1 MKKYSTIHLEIILSI
16 LLSIFF
22 FSCQKI
28 SEEEIEN
35 ATAVSVDIST
45 RVAEETDIQY
55 PVNIYAFTIDGKYVD
70 MKTISSVKDDMNFNL
85 AEGDYRLVA
94 VSGLNQEY
102 EIVDKPEISDVIN
115 ITNNGYAKTPLMHGM
130 ADVTLKGKSAEAIIT
145 MTYTVAEI
153 NILLSEISDAD
164 QVKVSLSSHYPNLS
178 LDGKYNGESLK
189 LDLDCS
195 KDQNGN
201 WIAGPYYI
209 FPGYG
214 DKTVFSISIIKNGK
228 MKVYGYTYSGTPQ
241 ANHPFNAIGNY
252 NGTLKISGSLVSKG
266 WEDPINV
273 KFSFGDSKEEQE
285 ETNPEVPVE
294 PNNNMPKVGD
304 IWNDCIVAAVN
315 EVTQNSAKLLLF
327 SIEEWEGKYSD
338 GEKAIDGYSINEI
351 GNWRLPSYNEAKLIR
366 DTFSGNAL
374 LALNDKINKR
384 GMDELEISTT
394 YRYLCKKGSLFY
406 SFQFNNGKSITQAG
420 SKTTY
425 LIRPVKTFVLE
436 SKN

>member
-1 MKKYSTIHLEIILSI
+1 MKKYLITHKEIILSI
-16 LLSIFF
+16 LFSILF

-28 SEEEIEN
+28 AEEEIEN
-35 ATAVSVDIST
+35 STAVSVNIST
-45 RVAEETDIQY
+45 RAAEETDIQY
-55 PVNIYAFTIDGKYVD
+55 PVNIYAFTIDGKFVD
-70 MKTISSVKDDMNFNL
+70 TKTISSAKDDMNFSL

-130 ADVTLKGKSAEAIIT
+130 ADVTLKGKSAEAVIT
-145 MTYTVAEI
+145 LTYTVAEI
-153 NILLSEISDAD
+153 NIILSGIIDAD

-195 KDQNGN
+195 KDQKGN
-201 WIAGPYYI
+201 WVAGPYYI

-252 NGTLKISGSLVSKG
+252 NGILKICGSLVSKG
-266 WEDPINV
+266 WENPIDV
-273 KFSFGDSKEEQE
+273 KFSFGNSKEEIE
-285 ETNPEVPVE
+285 ETGGEDPGKPT
-294 PNNNMPKVGD
+294 NNIPKVGD

-315 EVTQNSAKLLLF
+315 EVTQNSIKLLLF

-338 GEKAIDGYSINEI
+338 GEKVIDGYIVNGI
-351 GNWRLPSYNEAKLIR
+351 GGWRLPSYNEAKLIR
-366 DTFSGNAL
+366 ETFSGNTL

-384 GMDELEISTT
+384 GMNELEISTT
-394 YRYLCKKGSLFY
+394 YRYLCKKGSRFY
-406 SFQFNNGKSITQAG
+406 SFQFGKGKTISQAG

-436 SKN
+436 L